1 LVHMR
6 PYLWFVSGFA
16 GMVGAFVSLE
26 QFNHR
31 FLLAIIPFFLS
42 YGFGQALTDCFQI
55 DTDKLS
61 APYRPLSKGII
72 AKEHVL
78 YVSVI
83 GLIICGI
90 ILVYLNTYNTLFA
103 IISII
108 GLATYSFTK
117 KRFWFLGPPHNSLIV
132 AMLPIMGFLS
142 FSKTPVKLVFEEISS
157 IALVVFL
164 AYNVFVL
171 MGYLKDIT
179 ADKQAGY
186 RTFTVVWGWDMTT
199 FLCDI
204 LYVWVF
210 CLILIEGW
218 LNGLNWI
225 YFLAAV
231 LMAISGQFMAH
242 FQKTKSEEFAF
253 FPIIQSVR
261 SFLLIC
267 YTLIYNYSP
276 DIFWYL
282 ILVHILFEIT
292 LFLRPEKK
300 QI

>member
-1 LVHMR
+1 
-6 PYLWFVSGFA
+6 
-16 GMVGAFVSLE
+16 MVGVSISLE
-26 QFNHR
+26 QFNNR
-31 FLLAIIPFFLS
+31 LILAAIPLFLS

-61 APYRPLSKGII
+61 SPYRPLSKGII
-72 AKEHVL
+72 AKDHVM

-90 ILVYLNTYNTLFA
+90 ILVYLNTYNTVFVV
-103 IISII
+103 ISII
-108 GLATYSFTK
+108 GLATYSYTK
-117 KRFWFLGPPHNSLIV
+117 KRFWFLGPPHNSFIV
-132 AMLPIMGFLS
+132 ALLPIMGFLS
-142 FSKTPVKLVFEEISS
+142 FLKTPEKLVFKEIIP

-164 AYNVFVL
+164 AYCVFVL

-186 RTFTVVWGWDMTT
+186 RTFTVVWGWETTT
-199 FLCDI
+199 FICDI
-204 LYVWVF
+204 LYSSVF
-210 CLILIEGW
+210 FLIFINEW
-218 LNGLNWI
+218 LTGLNWI
-225 YFLAAV
+225 FFLAAAI
-231 LMAISGQFMAH
+231 MAISGQFMAH
-242 FQKTKSEEFAF
+242 FQKTKSEEFAYF
-253 FPIIQSVR
+253 SIIQSVR
-261 SFLLIC
+261 AFLLIC

-276 DIFWYL
+276 GTFWIL